1 MKRQVIRRPPLYL
14 RPAASPACARIEIS
28 GYGIAGR
35 STGGLP
41 EPWLSLLMYRRR
53 EKPKRASVLGWAVK
67 AIELPDLDGARITVL
82 TLPNSE
88 RGQFLHLLA
97 SGTTQE
103 YTCAV
108 RHDSQPHAGL
118 LATRPQRLL
127 AHRAWKDRPP
137 ARYRRLPAVVEG
149 PAPLDHGTPWLE
161 VVAKGNRL
169 RSGPGYRS
177 TSERCHSGLCVL
189 CA

>member
-149 PAPLDHGTPWLE
+149 PAPAGPRHPLARGGCQGQSAE
-161 VVAKGNRL
+161 VRARL
-169 RSGPGYRS
+169 P
-177 TSERCHSGLCVL
+177 LN
-189 CA
+189 